1 MNARKIINTV
11 ALVCM
16 ITAIIAGVIESGFEG
31 EFFSGLL
38 LGICFT
44 FTLVIRWW
52 DL

>member
-16 ITAIIAGVIESGFEG
+16 ITAIIAGVIESGFAG
-31 EFFSGLL
+31 EFFSGFLHGEVFMGAL
-38 LGICFT
+38 AIW
-44 FTLVIRWW
+44 VK

>member
-16 ITAIIAGVIESGFEG
+16 IIAIVAGFAESNNTDDFI
-31 EFFSGLL
+31 SGVLI
-38 LGICFT
+38 GICFA
-44 FTLVIRWW
+44 FMFVNWWW